1 MISEKLSILATISR
15 EYSDKYVAK
24 KCASNYTLLTLC
36 IAVYAKQPLQA
47 MYFKSLLYR
56 GDRYY
61 VLWCYASGESRRFAT
76 TREAFARFCATR
88 YRDRW
93 LMIISGR
100 YEHLLRP
107 FRSLYCNDES
117 VISDYD
123 SRRGRII
130 YIRSTGA

>member
-1 MISEKLSILATISR
+1 MTSRKLNMSTLATISR
-15 EYSDKYVAK
+15 EHSDKCVLAK

-36 IAVYAKQPLQA
+36 IAVYEKQPLQA

-88 YRDRW
+88 YRDR
-93 LMIISGR
+93 
-100 YEHLLRP
+100 
-107 FRSLYCNDES
+107 
-117 VISDYD
+117 
-123 SRRGRII
+123 
-130 YIRSTGA
+130 